1 MFMAFEPDRR
11 GDYVDPER
19 EITAKRIRG
28 GPDGRTGW
36 RISAAQWSF
45 EFNVREQFPPECDAI
60 KVESLD
66 FEKQYPGDKDEAKAL
81 VWDLLDTL
89 RRQPFM
95 MKGRFGPK
103 EILI

>member
-1 MFMAFEPDRR
+1 MAFEPNGR
-11 GDYVDPER
+11 GDYVDRER
-19 EITAKRIRG
+19 EIIAKRIRG

-36 RISAAQWSF
+36 RISAPDWSF
-45 EFNVREQFPPECDAI
+45 EFNIREQFAPERDAI